1 MALERRYCHNHP
13 DRMAMGVCVETGRP
27 ICGECSTRYN
37 GVNYSREGLE
47 IMLRRRREAMARK
60 GVRTPQLVAAWAIM
74 SAIAFFLYYLLGRV
88 LTIWLSP
95 S

>member
-1 MALERRYCHNHP
+1 MAIERRYCRNHP
-13 DRMAMGVCVETGRP
+13 DRIAIGVCVETGKP

-47 IMLRRRREAMARK
+47 IMLHRRREALLRR
-60 GVRTPQLVAAWAIM
+60 GVRIPRLVAAAVVM
-74 SAIAFFLYYLLGRV
+74 FGVAFFAYYLLGRL
-88 LTIWLSP
+88 LTIWLNP